1 MNLNFVAIDLETAN
15 FNRSSICEIGISI
28 VRDSK
33 VVETKSWLVRP
44 EGNRY
49 DAMNIS
55 IHGIRPEDTASAP
68 SFAEVWK
75 EVLPYLQNNIVVAHN
90 TSFDM
95 YAIRDALTE
104 NNIKFPTFNYYCSL
118 RLARYTFHDTYS
130 YSLPFLCEAM
140 GIPFSVHHRAGGDA
154 EGCAEV
160 FIRSMEL
167 AGVNSFEELQEKY
180 MFHCGEFRPGVFVA
194 QLAKHKSNSNKKR
207 IDTSQIIGDPS
218 LADEGNYF
226 YEKSV
231 CFTGKCMYGTRAE
244 LLQKIADIGGIPMD
258 SVTSKTDVLV
268 VGQQDYR
275 VVGSNGISGKQKKA
289 MELKDKG
296 QDIEILSESEFL
308 GMI

>member
-28 VRDSK
+28 VHDSEII
-33 VVETKSWLVRP
+33 ETKNWLVQP
-44 EGNRY
+44 EGNLY
-49 DAMNIS
+49 NSLNIS
-55 IHGIRPEDTASAP
+55 IHGIHPEDTASAP

-95 YAIRDALTE
+95 YAIRDALIE
-104 NNIKFPTFNYYCSL
+104 NNIEFPTFQYYCSL
-118 RLARYTFHDTYS
+118 RVARYTFHNTYS
-130 YSLPFLCEAM
+130 YSLPILCEAM

-154 EGCAEV
+154 EGCAKV
-160 FIRSMEL
+160 FIHSMEL
-167 AGVNSFEELQEKY
+167 AGVNSLEELQTKY
-180 MFHCGEFRPGVFVA
+180 MFHCGEFRTGAFVA
-194 QLAKHKSNSNKKR
+194 QLAKHKNSSNKKR
-207 IDTSQIIGDPS
+207 IDISQIAGDSS
-218 LADEGNYF
+218 LIDEGNYF
-226 YEKSV
+226 YDKTV
-231 CFTGKCMYGTRAE
+231 CFTGKCQYGTRAE

-275 VVGSNGISGKQKKA
+275 VVGSEGISGKQKKA

-296 QDIEILSESEFL
+296 QDIEILSETEFL
-308 GMI
+308 EMI